1 LDSKILGTVII
12 YRSYGFK
19 YERDLSGSG
28 TFCMLKKSA
37 CKSWW
42 RYQKWECWHE

>member
-1 LDSKILGTVII
+1 
-12 YRSYGFK
+12 
-19 YERDLSGSG
+19 
-28 TFCMLKKSA
+28 MLKKSA